1 MNKFFRSIFITFL
14 FLISIILAGATLL
27 IGSKISSAEDVYLD
41 TMKLDL
47 TSFIYYTDAQTGK
60 EVEYDRLY
68 DSENRIWVD
77 YKDIPKNMINAFVS
91 VEDERFYDHHGFDI
105 KRLIGA
111 VTTFISKGDSSY
123 GASTITQQLVKNL
136 SGDDDVTIER
146 KLQEIYRSV
155 KIELVYSKEEILEFY
170 LNTIFLSRQCNGVQ
184 AAAKRY
190 FNKDVNELSLAEI
203 TSIAGITQYPSR
215 YDPISNPES
224 NEERRRVVLIKMK
237 ELGYISG
244 AELNEALSSNLTF
257 CQEDTVTEEVKTKS
271 YFADAVINEVL
282 ADLIDAGY
290 AKQVAMKMLYA
301 GGIKIYCTM
310 NPEIQGIIDEVYSND
325 KNFPA
330 SYGNQTLQSSMIIT
344 DPYKGFV
351 LGMAGGRGNQN
362 GRMTLNRATQT
373 LRQPGSAIKPIA
385 VYAPALEYGIIS
397 PSSIILDA
405 PININGW
412 APKNSDNK
420 FHGAVT
426 AKNALTRSL
435 NIPAVKVLQRLTVDE
450 SYNFL
455 ENSVGITSLVEN
467 REVNGKTYSDKNF
480 SSLSLG
486 GLTDGV
492 SVMEMAGAFGIF
504 PNHGV
509 YKKPTTYV
517 RVEDHNGK
525 IILGGEDKGKRAISE
540 ENAFL
545 MTDMLINVVRNGTG
559 TGAALSNI
567 KVAGKTGSS
576 TADKDRWF
584 VGYTPYYVGAV
595 WFGYDQPKSFYAPG
609 NPSATIWRK
618 VMSKV
623 HENLENK
630 AFERSGNA
638 IDGKVKV
645 CKVSGK
651 LATALCE
658 LDIRGS
664 MVKSMNMDDPNLPT
678 EKCTLHKEYFICT
691 KSDLR
696 AHEGCEG
703 SRKRVS
709 ALGIE
714 NGEHT
719 AKDGYVPSKLC
730 DEHKVVTYS
739 ACTET
744 GLLAG
749 PYCKSVI
756 NVKSNPESK
765 PKKVCDKLHEG
776 NEMDG
781 NSVRAPEAG
790 VTPEEAGS
798 EGSGEHT
805 NPPVIHEPVQ
815 SEDDILIE

>member
-1 MNKFFRSIFITFL
+1 MNKFFRSLFITFL
-14 FLISIILAGATLL
+14 FLISFILAGATLI
-27 IGSKISSAEDVYLD
+27 IGSKVSSAEDVYLD
-41 TMKLDL
+41 TMKLNL
-47 TSFIYYTDAQTGK
+47 TSFIYYKDPQTGK
-60 EVEYDRLY
+60 EVEYDRLF
-68 DSENRIWVD
+68 DNENRIWVD
-77 YKDIPKNMINAFVS
+77 YKDIPKNMINAFVA

-146 KLQEIYRSV
+146 KLQEIYRAV

-190 FNKDVNELSLAEI
+190 FDKDVNELSLAEI

-215 YDPISNPES
+215 YDPISNPQI
-224 NEERRRVVLIKMK
+224 NEQRRRVVLSKMK
-237 ELGYISG
+237 ELGFISDT
-244 AELNEALSSNLTF
+244 EYNEALSANLTF

-282 ADLIDAGY
+282 DDLIDAGY

-301 GGIKIYCTM
+301 GGVKIYCTM
-310 NPEIQGIIDEVYSND
+310 NPEIQAIIDEVYSND
-325 KNFPA
+325 NNFPA
-330 SYGNQTLQSSMIIT
+330 SYGKEMLQSAMIIT
-344 DPYKGFV
+344 DPYTGFI

-362 GRMTLNRATQT
+362 ARMTLNRATQT

-385 VYAPALEYGIIS
+385 VYAPAIEYGIIT

-412 APKNSDNK
+412 IPKNSDNK

-426 AKNALTRSL
+426 AKNALARSL
-435 NIPAVKVLQRLTVDE
+435 NIPAVKILQRLTVDE
-450 SYNFL
+450 SYDFL
-455 ENSVGITSLVEN
+455 VNSVGITSLVES
-467 REVNGKTYSDKNF
+467 RELNGKTYSDKNY

-492 SVMEMAGAFGIF
+492 SVTEMAGAFGIF
-504 PNHGV
+504 PNHGT
-509 YKKPTTYV
+509 YKKPTTYI

-525 IILGGEDKGKRAISE
+525 IILEGEDKGKRAISE
-540 ENAFL
+540 DTAYL
-545 MTDMLINVVRNGTG
+545 MNDMLIGVVRSGTG

-567 KVAGKTGSS
+567 KAAGKTGSS
-576 TADKDRWF
+576 TGDKDRWF
-584 VGYTPYYVGAV
+584 VGYTPYYLGAV
-595 WFGYDQPKSFYAPG
+595 WFGYDQPKTFYAPG

-630 AFERSGNA
+630 DFERDA
-638 IDGKVKV
+638 KVVDGKVNV

-651 LATALCE
+651 LATDLCK

-664 MVKSMNMDDPNLPT
+664 MVKEMDADDPNLPT
-678 EKCTLHKEYFICT
+678 EKCTLHKEYYICT

-709 ALGIE
+709 GLGIE
-714 NGEHT
+714 NGEHSE
-719 AKDGYVPSKLC
+719 KDGYVPSKLC
-730 DEHKVVTYS
+730 NEHKVVTYS
-739 ACTET
+739 VCTET

-756 NVKSNPESK
+756 SVKSSPENK
-765 PKKVCDKLHEG
+765 PKKACDKLHEG

-781 NSVRAPEAG
+781 NSVRAPETVAA
-790 VTPEEAGS
+790 PEGAGS
-798 EGSGEHT
+798 DGTGEQV
-805 NPPVIHEPVQ
+805 NPPVTHEPVQ
-815 SEDDILIE
+815 PEGDILIE